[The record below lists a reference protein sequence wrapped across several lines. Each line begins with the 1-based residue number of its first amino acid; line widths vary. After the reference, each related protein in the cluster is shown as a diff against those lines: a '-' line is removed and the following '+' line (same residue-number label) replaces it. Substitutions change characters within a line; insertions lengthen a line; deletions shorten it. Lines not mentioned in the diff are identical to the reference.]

1 MPNLQVCRQFAAAG
15 TCIYG
20 ARCRFQHIQGATTQG
35 PPQAAPHPAARH
47 RRRSKKKRTPAPSA
61 SVTPWTNFSAFFAN
75 YAGFDYNP
83 ENSAIP
89 EFYRLCRFMG
99 WGGYNPDREEAHE
112 NDINSWHK
120 ICVVVGLDPL
130 PDTLEEARDKVL
142 TRYINLID
150 LVDNPA
156 GRVHSFGSVEELR
169 QYTIVTKKFF
179 PKENAYAGGLLK
191 YLLRE
196 ILHKYKGNRRPGR
209 GRRQGRRRG
218 RQQPM
223 STIQTGEIM

>member
-15 TCIYG
+15 TCIY
-20 ARCRFQHIQGATTQG
+20 
-35 PPQAAPHPAARH
+35 
-47 RRRSKKKRTPAPSA
+47 
-61 SVTPWTNFSAFFAN
+61 VTPWTNFSAFFAN

-99 WGGYNPDREEAHE
+99 WGGYNPDREEAREAFKDALVKEFNDIYGTDE

-196 ILHKYKGNRRPGR
+196 ILHNIHARIAK
-209 GRRQGRRRG
+209 
-218 RQQPM
+218 
-223 STIQTGEIM
+223 